1 MLLYFIV
8 TLISKTLDDFL
19 EEVKNL
25 SENVVSNLKGSNRSN
40 VSFVCVVN
48 VPVIPLKPSSNRY
61 KTQKMHLE

>member
-48 VPVIPLKPSSNRY
+48 VPVISLKPSSNRY
-61 KTQKMHLE
+61 KAQKMHLE

>member
-8 TLISKTLDDFL
+8 TLFSKTLDEFL

-40 VSFVCVVN
+40 ISFVCVVKF
-48 VPVIPLKPSSNRY
+48 PVIFLKPSSDRY
-61 KTQKMHLE
+61 KAEKMHLE

>member
-8 TLISKTLDDFL
+8 TLISKTFDEFL

-40 VSFVCVVN
+40 ISFVCVVN
-48 VPVIPLKPSSNRY
+48 VPVISLTPSSDRY
-61 KTQKMHLE
+61 KAQKMHLE

>member
-8 TLISKTLDDFL
+8 TLISKTLDEFL

-40 VSFVCVVN
+40 ISFVCVIN
-48 VPVIPLKPSSNRY
+48 VPVISLTPSSDRY
-61 KTQKMHLE
+61 KAQNMHLE